1 MRPLLAQTLVLL
13 AAASCGGGGQ
23 GTAGSAL
30 ATSNL
35 RVLLTDSPVDGA
47 DAVYVVIDRVE
58 LIRNE
63 GDEEVFV
70 VVNDEDQEVELL
82 ALQNDVTAVIGEG
95 TFPAGAYAGI
105 RLILVG
111 GKAGG
116 GPPPRPVGDNRIV
129 IGGETFRLTIA
140 SGAQTGLKL
149 HNPFTIEEGRFTELL
164 IDFNVRHSIVRLGR
178 LDEYR
183 LKPRLTLVESVLRG
197 AIDGTVT
204 DAGTTAPLAGAVLS
218 AQQGG
223 DEILSTLSGSDGG
236 YRLAPLEP
244 GTYDVV
250 ASAEGYAPALI
261 EAVPVTAG
269 AIVAGQDFAL
279 VPSATG
285 SISGT
290 TVADVDAEVH
300 LVWQDHFL
308 AAAGPDP
315 TTGEFLF
322 DGVAA
327 GTYDVVLL
335 VGGVEADRIEGV
347 EVTAD
352 TDTGGLMLGLP

>member
-1 MRPLLAQTLVLL
+1 MRPLLALLLVL
-13 AAASCGGGGQ
+13 AAACGGGGQ
-23 GTAGSAL
+23 GTGDSAL
-30 ATSNL
+30 GAANL
-35 RVLLTDSPVDGA
+35 RVLLGDSPVDEA
-47 DAVYVVIDRVE
+47 DAVFVVIDRVE
-58 LIRNE
+58 LIRHE
-63 GDEEVFV
+63 GDEDVFV

-82 ALQNDVTAVIGEG
+82 ALQNDVTVVIGEG
-95 TFPAGAYAGI
+95 TFPPGTYAGM

-111 GKAGG
+111 GKPGG
-116 GPPPRPVGDNRIV
+116 GKPPRPVGDNRIV
-129 IGGETFRLTIA
+129 IGGETFRLTIP

-149 HNPFTIEEGRFTELL
+149 HNPFTIEEGTFTELM
-164 IDFNVRHSIVRLGR
+164 IDFNVRRSIVRLGR
-178 LDEYR
+178 KDEYR
-183 LKPRLTLVESVLRG
+183 LKPKLTLVQSTLRG

-204 DAGTTAPLAGAVLS
+204 DADTTAPLAGAVLS

-223 DEILSTLSGSDGG
+223 SEILSTLSGSDGG
-236 YRLAPLEP
+236 YRLAPLSP

-261 EAVPVTAG
+261 EDAPVTAG
-269 AIVAGQDFAL
+269 GIVAGQDFAL

-290 TVADVDAEVH
+290 TVTDEDAEVH

-308 AAAGPDP
+308 AATGPDP

-322 DGVAA
+322 GGVAT
-327 GTYDVVLL
+327 GMYDVVL
-335 VGGVEADRIEGV
+335 VVDGIEADRVEGV

-352 TDTGGLMLGLP
+352 TDTGGLVLGPP